1 MALWPVEL
9 HPQCAPT
16 PLACA
21 REAGRLFVSFVY
33 ECTRGALFSST
44 PRRCN
49 IGHMLMWVALGVG
62 GSHASSLVSLLAGRT
77 VRVKPVPY
85 APGPSSPCAVRRGS
99 WVSFPSIMTKIVY
112 FSQRIKQ
119 GCVTYFCRLRFLV

>member
-1 MALWPVEL
+1 MVALYQIEL

-16 PLACA
+16 SLACA

-49 IGHMLMWVALGVG
+49 IGHMLSFCWRFVCFG
-62 GSHASSLVSLLAGRT
+62 GSHASLPLSLVTGRT
-77 VRVKPVPY
+77 VRVKPVP
-85 APGPSSPCAVRRGS
+85 
-99 WVSFPSIMTKIVY
+99 
-112 FSQRIKQ
+112 
-119 GCVTYFCRLRFLV
+119 